1 MNEFDKRMTEQENRE
16 QRKVD
21 ALEKIW
27 EFMAQMYGDLWVNAY
42 GESAAENIAWKA
54 GISGL
59 TGKQIKAGL
68 EKVALSG
75 KTFPPTLPEFLA
87 YCKDSKYDFKTI
99 FGTCVHWKSDDELK
113 IYGYERTREVLFIM
127 QHIGSEFF
135 SASKNQAEK
144 LVRGA
149 IEKLE
154 QHVANGGELPDFPKA
169 EIAWVPLPKMGV
181 SFAEIMKQ
189 AGVA

>member
-1 MNEFDKRMTEQENRE
+1 MSEFDKRMAEQENRE

-42 GESAAENIAWKA
+42 GECAAENIAWKA

-75 KTFPPTLPEFLA
+75 KTFPPTLPEFLF

-99 FGTCVHWKSDDELK
+99 FGTCVYWSSDDQLNQR
-113 IYGYERTREVLFIM
+113 GYERTREVLFIM
-127 QHIGSEFF
+127 RHIGSEMK
-135 SASKNQAEK
+135 SATTAQAEK

-154 QHVANGGELPDFPKA
+154 QYVANGGELPEFPKA
-169 EIAWVPLPKMGV
+169 EIAWVPLPKAGIN
-181 SFAEIMKQ
+181 FEEIMKQ
-189 AGVA
+189 AGAV